1 MSEKESKVVS
11 AQELRKI
18 ADQSVIAD
26 PVISQVQQKLVD
38 AAHDGLHTLIIDMS
52 AEFHVSSGEKPF
64 HQVINEFRA
73 RGFAVDWP
81 SPFSNKLKFT
91 W

>member
-1 MSEKESKVVS
+1 MSEKESKVFS

-18 ADQSVIAD
+18 ADQSEIKD
-26 PVISQVQQKLVD
+26 PVMSQVQQKLVD
-38 AAHDGLHTLIIDMS
+38 AAHDGLHTLTINMS
-52 AEFHVSSGEKPF
+52 AEFHVNSGEKLF

-81 SPFSNKLKFT
+81 LPFSNNLKFT

>member
-1 MSEKESKVVS
+1 MLEKESKVVS

-26 PVISQVQQKLVD
+26 PVMSQVQQKLVD

-52 AEFHVSSGEKPF
+52 AEFHVNSVKNSF
-64 HQVINEFRA
+64 HQVIDEFRA
-73 RGFAVDWP
+73 RGFVVDW
-81 SPFSNKLKFT
+81 SLFSNKLKFT